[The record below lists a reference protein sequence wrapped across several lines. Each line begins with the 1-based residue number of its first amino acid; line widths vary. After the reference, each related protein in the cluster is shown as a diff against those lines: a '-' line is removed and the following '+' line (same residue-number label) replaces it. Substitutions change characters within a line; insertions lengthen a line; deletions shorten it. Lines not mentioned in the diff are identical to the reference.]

1 MFKQTSQEY
10 LNWEEYVLLIAQKE
24 RLAFIHETAKKSIEN
39 YWKKREVLSKW
50 I

>member
-1 MFKQTSQEY
+1 MFKRTSQEY
-10 LNWEEYVLLIAQKE
+10 LNWEEYATLIAQ
-24 RLAFIHETAKKSIEN
+24 RDHLAFIHETAKKSIEN